1 MYLVLPYIPELKP
14 DCIEAFERIAVAPP
28 TEGDLSYLAKTLS
41 DAHSIYLLKNRGGK
55 DGVPVRVDPKDQGS
69 LPIAIQNIKRELS
82 STPDKFNND
91 VLTANTRLKEKRL
104 DLPIDEFLVDLYALG
119 LEEAGVISID
129 NPFLTAQQAWPF
141 VAAAYSTHGFPRP
154 CWFIIEKCNEIDKLI
169 SFLKRAEECGN
180 GYLKRRMP
188 ELIEAISAYKENRNT
203 SIGVKKGS
211 EFKTLRDFRA
221 QINSLSMEKKKP
233 FSPEFL
239 RKYALSDAMSSIVHE
254 FVTGRQTAGE
264 SLSRAL
270 EQESLSAN
278 DRKAAL
284 SLLTL
289 CFDEESKH
297 GLVSV
302 LRTQHLKGYTSQARK
317 MMFLV
322 DFTAN
327 GPKIQ

>member
-1 MYLVLPYIPELKP
+1 
-14 DCIEAFERIAVAPP
+14 
-28 TEGDLSYLAKTLS
+28 
-41 DAHSIYLLKNRGGK
+41 
-55 DGVPVRVDPKDQGS
+55 
-69 LPIAIQNIKRELS
+69 
-82 STPDKFNND
+82 
-91 VLTANTRLKEKRL
+91 
-104 DLPIDEFLVDLYALG
+104 
-119 LEEAGVISID
+119 
-129 NPFLTAQQAWPF
+129 
-141 VAAAYSTHGFPRP
+141 
-154 CWFIIEKCNEIDKLI
+154 
-169 SFLKRAEECGN
+169 
-180 GYLKRRMP
+180 
-188 ELIEAISAYKENRNT
+188 
-203 SIGVKKGS
+203 
-211 EFKTLRDFRA
+211 
-221 QINSLSMEKKKP
+221 MEKKKP

-254 FVTGRQTAGE
+254 FVTGHQTAGE
-264 SLSRAL
+264 SLSHAL